1 MAKRKLTVLWE
12 GENPNKDRKSRSLA
26 DEPSKVRVLDL
37 PNFFYD
43 GRFATVM
50 VEGLIEDNNGIN
62 EGWNPN
68 YGERVAVK
76 LLLDEVLRLEDLLSR
91 VADVATGGKL
101 SKTTYDMDTYREAIH
116 EHLCSER
123 SEAFNEGL
131 ANSGA

>member
-1 MAKRKLTVLWE
+1 MAKRELTVMWE
-12 GENPNKDRKSRSLA
+12 GENPNKDRKSQSLA

-37 PNFFYD
+37 LDVFHD

-76 LLLDEVLRLEDLLSR
+76 LLLDEVMRLEDLLSR

-101 SKTTYDMDTYREAIH
+101 SKTNYDMDTYREAIH
-116 EHLCSER
+116 EHLCNER
-123 SEAFNEGL
+123 KDAFNEGL
-131 ANSGA
+131 STLGA